1 MSFATANKD
10 IFDAVNISGVVVSPD
25 IRNRET
31 QLPAVL
37 FGLEDSGATNS
48 TSTSGGPFH
57 ARYVFACLHSS
68 RLNADA
74 LAADVLADLRA
85 SSDFVSVHEASRSAE
100 IFQRGADTVP
110 VYVTEITTTI
120 TFAS

>member
-10 IFDAVNISGVVVSPD
+10 IFDAVDISGVVVSPD

-48 TSTSGGPFH
+48 TSAIGAPFH
-57 ARYVFACLHSS
+57 ARYVFACMHSS

-74 LAADVLADLRA
+74 LAADVLTDLRS
-85 SSDFVSVHEASRSAE
+85 SSDFVSVHESNRSAE

-110 VYVTEITTTI
+110 VYITEVSTTI

>member
-74 LAADVLADLRA
+74 LAADVLTDLREYSALIPLLQRQVLCVDTTA
-85 SSDFVSVHEASRSAE
+85 STPSTLR
-100 IFQRGADTVP
+100 
-110 VYVTEITTTI
+110 
-120 TFAS
+120 